1 MRSISTTNNLFPC
14 ASHSSFSLQAS
25 HTFTM
30 LPHLV
35 VLRPC
40 FVGILYPPF
49 STSSRYELQLLNV
62 PFGSFIQIEKKSFSL
77 TIFFLPFKKSYHS
90 AGRIWEASGAE
101 IPPVRPSL
109 FFFPFFFSDIFIPL
123 PFSSTFTVSIFNFF
137 RYFLHFFA
145 VYLQFVLYILPF
157 PIQFPV
163 SVSHFPL
170 RNSSLEDCA
179 ASWNYSVRE
188 LATLYQGIKKFFF
201 YKEDKNWRKCILQPR
216 KSEAVCV
223 LGS

>member
-77 TIFFLPFKKSYHS
+77 TIFFCLSKKVTTQRVESERPAEPEFRPSVRPFFSFRFSSLTSLFRSPFLLLLPYQFSIFSVISFTFLPFTSNLYC
-90 AGRIWEASGAE
+90 IFF
-101 IPPVRPSL
+101 L
-109 FFFPFFFSDIFIPL
+109 FL
-123 PFSSTFTVSIFNFF
+123 FNFLF
-137 RYFLHFFA
+137 
-145 VYLQFVLYILPF
+145 PF
-157 PIQFPV
+157 PI
-163 SVSHFPL
+163 
-170 RNSSLEDCA
+170 SL
-179 ASWNYSVRE
+179 
-188 LATLYQGIKKFFF
+188 
-201 YKEDKNWRKCILQPR
+201 
-216 KSEAVCV
+216 
-223 LGS
+223 